1 MLENYWN
8 DFNKLWN
15 LDLNCAKKCFILASN
30 VTQPAPFS
38 ITDAN
43 LNVPVVTL
51 LTQGNGKLLE

>member
-15 LDLNCAKKCFILASN
+15 LDLNRAKKCFILASN
-30 VTQPAPFS
+30 VTQPGTFS

-43 LNVPVVTL
+43 LNVPVITL